1 MASLILAGVPEQVN
15 IPINIC
21 IERGIFKK
29 YGIDVTFR
37 LVPEGTGAMLNL
49 LEEGGADLALTV
61 TDAFMVGKANGR
73 KVELLGTF
81 VESPLVWAV
90 AGSTENKSV
99 NNISELLKKEGCKFG
114 ISRIGSGS
122 HTMSHYMCSLHN
134 TTAEDSAFV
143 VANNF
148 NGLKKGIEDES
159 FDAFL
164 WETFTTKPWFDK
176 GELKL
181 LGEVPTPW

>member
-90 AGSTENKSV
+90 AGIYVHRYVSV
-99 NNISELLKKEGCKFG
+99 YLYKHDCVYVFIYTYLYIYIC
-114 ISRIGSGS
+114 IYIYIYV
-122 HTMSHYMCSLHN
+122 YMYIYICIYIYIY
-134 TTAEDSAFV
+134 TY
-143 VANNF
+143 
-148 NGLKKGIEDES
+148 I
-159 FDAFL
+159 
-164 WETFTTKPWFDK
+164 
-176 GELKL
+176 
-181 LGEVPTPW
+181 